1 MKIINA
7 LLLMLLV
14 PGLLYAGKK
23 EVQKIPAVARSEAKV
38 DGVIAQGEYQSS
50 FTDAKTG
57 ITVHWQADSA
67 NLYCALQSPGQGWL
81 SIGFGSGGMNG
92 AVMIIAYQTGEGVW
106 AAEEHLGKAFFRH
119 ARAENP
125 RLIAARAGVVDGHTT
140 MEFCLPL
147 SLSTGKTIN
156 SAGELPYILAYH
168 QDKPQ
173 LSKHSKK
180 SSGLL
185 VLTSGK

>member
-1 MKIINA
+1 MKTVNTLFI
-7 LLLMLLV
+7 LMLL

-23 EVQKIPAVARSEAKV
+23 EVQKIPVVSRSEAKV
-38 DGVIAQGEYQSS
+38 DGVILKGEYQSS

-81 SIGFGSGGMNG
+81 AMGLGSGGMNG
-92 AVMIIAYQTGEGVW
+92 AVMIIAFKTSGGEW
-106 AAEEHLGKAFFRH
+106 TAEEHLGKAFFRH
-119 ARAENP
+119 AKAENP
-125 RLIAARAGVVDGHTT
+125 RIIAAKAGIIDGHTT

-147 SLSTGKTIN
+147 SLSNGKTIN
-156 SAGELPYILAYH
+156 SAGELPFILAYH
-168 QDKPQ
+168 LNKPQ

>member
-1 MKIINA
+1 MKKTNLLFAA
-7 LLLMLLV
+7 LLL
-14 PGLLYAGKK
+14 PGLLFAGKK
-23 EVQKIPAVARSEAKV
+23 DIQKIPAVARSETKI
-38 DGVIAQGEYQSS
+38 DGVIAKGEYQSS

-57 ITVHWQADSA
+57 IIVHWQADSA

-81 SIGFGSGGMNG
+81 SIGLGSGGMNG
-92 AVMIIAYQTGEGVW
+92 AVMIIAFKTAGGEW

-125 RLIAARAGVVDGHTT
+125 RLIAARAGIVDGHTT

-147 SLSTGKTIN
+147 SLSIGKTIN

>member
-1 MKIINA
+1 MKNIKALI
-7 LLLMLLV
+7 LLLLA
-14 PGLLYAGKK
+14 PGLLFAGQK
-23 EVQKIPAVARSEAKV
+23 EVQKIPVVNRSEAKI
-38 DGVIAQGEYQSS
+38 DGVIAKGEYSAS

-57 ITVHWQADSA
+57 IIVHWQADSA

-92 AVMIIAYQTGEGVW
+92 AVMIIAFKTAGGEW

-125 RLIAARAGVVDGHTT
+125 RLIAARAGIVDGHTV

-147 SLSTGKTIN
+147 SLSNGKTIN
-156 SAGELPYILAYH
+156 RTGELPYILAYH

-180 SSGLL
+180 TSGLL

>member
-7 LLLMLLV
+7 LLLLLLA
-14 PGLLYAGKK
+14 PGLLFAGQK
-23 EVQKIPAVARSEAKV
+23 EVQKIPVVARSEAKI
-38 DGVIAQGEYQSS
+38 DGVIAKGEYQAY

-57 ITVHWQADSA
+57 ITVYWQADSA
-67 NLYCALQSPGQGWL
+67 SLYCALQSPGQGWL

-92 AVMIIAYQTGEGVW
+92 AVMIIAHKTSGGEW

-119 ARAENP
+119 ARAEKP
-125 RLIAARAGVVDGHTT
+125 KLIAARAGIIDGHTT

-147 SLSTGKTIN
+147 SLSNGKTLN

-168 QDKPQ
+168 QDKSQ

-185 VLTSGK
+185 VLTSGQ

>member
-1 MKIINA
+1 MKIIKA
-7 LLLMLLV
+7 LLLLLLV

-23 EVQKIPAVARSEAKV
+23 EVQKIPVVARSQAKV
-38 DGVIAQGEYQSS
+38 DGVIAQGEYPSS

-57 ITVHWQADSA
+57 IIVHWQADSA

-92 AVMIIAYQTGEGVW
+92 AVMIIAFKTADGEW

-125 RLIAARAGVVDGHTT
+125 RLIAARAGIVDGHTT

-147 SLSTGKTIN
+147 SLSNGKTIN

>member
-1 MKIINA
+1 MKIIKT
-7 LLLMLLV
+7 LLLLLLV

-23 EVQKIPAVARSEAKV
+23 EVQKIPVVAQSQAKV
-38 DGVIAQGEYQSS
+38 DGVIAKGEYLSS

-57 ITVHWQADSA
+57 IIVHWQADSA

-92 AVMIIAYQTGEGVW
+92 AVMIIAYQAGEGTW
-106 AAEEHLGKAFFRH
+106 TAEEHLGKAFFKH
-119 ARAENP
+119 ARVEKP
-125 RLIAARAGVVDGHTT
+125 RIIAAKPGISDGHTV

-147 SLSTGKTIN
+147 SLSNGKAIN

-168 QDKPQ
+168 QDKPR

>member
-1 MKIINA
+1 MKNIKA
-7 LLLMLLV
+7 LLLLLLV
-14 PGLLYAGKK
+14 PGLLFAGKK
-23 EVQKIPAVARSEAKV
+23 EVQKIPVVARSEAKV
-38 DGVIAQGEYQSS
+38 DGVIAKGEYQSS

-81 SIGFGSGGMNG
+81 SIGLGSGGMNG
-92 AVMIIAYQTGEGVW
+92 AVMIIAYQTGEGAW

-119 ARAENP
+119 ARAEKP
-125 RLIAARAGVVDGHTT
+125 RLIAARSGIVDGHTT

-147 SLSTGKTIN
+147 SLSNGKTIN

-168 QDKPQ
+168 QDKPR